1 MKKILFLL
9 LLPITCFAQNE
20 ISILGEIGTRRISS
34 VINHGANSYWINRD
48 LKQDSDRYGSY
59 LNLNADGTF
68 TSWNFMPCDN
78 DCFYCSH
85 GTFKK
90 VDETHVRLQI
100 NSYSYSQSE
109 PCPSGGITDT
119 KPRDLGIFEIKSSE
133 DGYELIKVNN
143 K

>member
-1 MKKILFLL
+1 MKKNTFFIIASNYLFC
-9 LLPITCFAQNE
+9 TKWNKSF
-20 ISILGEIGTRRISS
+20 GEIGTRRISS
-34 VINHGANSYWINRD
+34 VINHGAGSYWINRD

-68 TSWNFMPCDN
+68 TSWNFMSCGN
-78 DCFYCSH
+78 DYFYCSQ

-90 VDETHVRLQI
+90 VDETHIPLQI
-100 NSYSYSQSE
+100 NSYSQSE